1 MSFEKVETV
10 LGDVE
15 ERVSRI
21 GSAIQAYRNTVVPP
35 APYPEE
41 NDESLFDTLLQNIIK
56 GNHAR
61 AGLGLDGARPRDFLH
76 YAGDIA
82 VELTV
87 SGVILY
93 ANPAFA
99 STFGYA
105 PPEAE
110 GTSFIDMVDPPYRP
124 PLVSRLET
132 FEATDDG
139 RVYTAD
145 DLILLRA
152 RHQDGSHLSLE
163 ATITFYRIE
172 DTPRLVLVIRDLSAH
187 NSLLEELRE
196 SKDNYDALS
205 ETITEAILRL
215 DERLQIV
222 FANSAV
228 RQTFGHA
235 PRELRGKPF
244 SVLFPPGVYGRHE
257 AEFRKYFIV
266 DDQDRAAFGLKNTI
280 ELLGKH
286 KNRGI
291 APMEVSF
298 GNSKDF
304 RGRTLTC
311 IIRDITQRKNAE
323 RRLRHLAY
331 HDQLTALGNRDL
343 FNIDMKALLKNVAS
357 VGTGLGAV
365 MFLDLDGFKQV
376 NDTLGHDAGDELLIE
391 TGKRIRGALRQND
404 SVYRFGGD
412 EFVVLLQYIH
422 QAKDAA
428 QVANKLLASIRRPY
442 TLNSN
447 GAQGAQTQ
455 AVTVGG
461 SIGIALIPTHGEDLE
476 SLTKAADLAMYS
488 AKEAGKNQFAFY
500 SETLDAKAAERWE
513 LEQGIRTGL
522 ERGEFHL
529 YYQPLVDNGG
539 YVKGFEAL
547 LRWDHPTRGAIS
559 PSRFIPIAEETGL
572 IVPLGNWVLETA
584 FRDVRQWNDA
594 GHKDVYVA
602 VNLSPKQFDQRD
614 LVETVG
620 RILERTG
627 ANPANVKIEITE
639 TCIMAAP
646 EASTEKMRTLK
657 KRYPG
662 LTIAI
667 DDFGTGYSSL
677 SYLSQLPADIIKIDL
692 SFVTKLFAM
701 NNQKI
706 VNAIINLAH
715 SLNLEIVAEG
725 VESDE
730 QWSYFNER
738 ECRTLQGFHFNKPA
752 AGDYVME
759 MLNRGQLSRLS
770 PPPQSLLQTAKAN
783 DGTATQSQA

>member
-1 MSFEKVETV
+1 MSFKKVETV

-99 STFGYA
+99 STFGHA

-132 FEATDDG
+132 FEATDEG

-152 RHQDGSHLSLE
+152 RHQDDSHLSLE

-172 DTPRLVLVIRDLSAH
+172 DTPRLVLVMRDLSAH

-228 RQTFGHA
+228 RQTFGHE

-343 FNIDMKALLKNVAS
+343 FNIDMKALLKNLAS
-357 VGTGLGAV
+357 IGTGLGAV

-488 AKEAGKNQFAFY
+488 AKEAGKNQSAFY

-602 VNLSPKQFDQRD
+602 VNLSPKQFDQHD

-657 KRYPG
+657 TRYPG

-752 AGDYVME
+752 AGDHVME

-770 PPPQSLLQTAKAN
+770 PPPQSLLQAAEAN